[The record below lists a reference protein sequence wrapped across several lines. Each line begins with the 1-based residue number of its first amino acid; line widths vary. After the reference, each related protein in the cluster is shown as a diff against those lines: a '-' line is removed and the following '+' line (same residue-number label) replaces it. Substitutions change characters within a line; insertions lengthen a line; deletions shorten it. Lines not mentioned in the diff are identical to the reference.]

1 MANDNLERAKVLLP
15 KAIISQAAYDTRRN
29 ELDAAVAA
37 LDSAEAQLRQTV
49 NAVGYATLK
58 ADKAGTVT
66 AVTGE
71 PGQVVSA
78 GQAIITLAEAG
89 ETEIAVAIP
98 EQDAGRLA
106 IGQPAKITL
115 WAGPRAHVDG
125 RIREIAGQAD
135 PASRT
140 YAVRIAVEKAPQTM
154 RLGMTAS
161 VALTIDENTTPMVV
175 PLTALTESDGRT
187 VAFVV
192 DVVSKVVR
200 KTAVT
205 VGGVAEDGA
214 QIAGGL
220 QVGDMVVTA
229 GVQFLR
235 DGMRIRLPSE
245 HGHARQNTL
254 RNSSQVVLRHCEAPE
269 RSMSADLSHAK
280 GSEGFNLSRWAIGHG
295 SFTAFLLVL
304 LLAAGAFSLLRIGQ
318 KEDPDFTFRVMVVQ
332 VLWPGATTEEM
343 QDQVVDKIE
352 RKLQE
357 TPGLEFL
364 RSYTRPGFGNI
375 FVNLKGSVRGEAV
388 KDAFYQARKKIG
400 DIRQTLPEGVI
411 GPFFNDEFGD
421 TYISLYAVTGQGYSY
436 PELKTFAKN
445 ARDILLRIPGVAKV
459 DLLGLQEERI
469 FIEVSSSSLAER
481 GLSTLDIQAALAGQ
495 NAMDP
500 AGRIET
506 SERSVRIDVQG
517 GLRSVEDI
525 RELRLRAGQQTFRLG
540 DVAEVRRGLE
550 DPPSAKTRYQGR
562 EAVLLGTTMAPGANV
577 TEVGAAAERALKGIE
592 KDLPVGIELGKISDQ
607 AQVVSTSV
615 HQFLE
620 ALAEAIGIVLVV
632 SLLALGWRAGLVVA
646 LTIPM
651 VLAATF
657 FVISLMGIDLHRI
670 SLGALIIA
678 LGLLVDD
685 AMIAVEMMDRKLEEG
700 QDKLSAATFAY
711 SSTAFPMLTGTLITV
726 AGFIP
731 VGFAQSQAG
740 EYVSTL
746 FWVTGIALM
755 ISWFAAV
762 YFTPWIGYRLL
773 KVRKH
778 QKPDHH
784 SAFDSRPYRA
794 IRAVVAW
801 CVRRR
806 RTVVT
811 LTFAALAASIASFA
825 LIPKQFFP
833 TSNRP
838 EILVD
843 LWLPEGSSFQETERD
858 AKRLEQRLLKDP
870 DLAYVVSFI
879 GEGAPRFY
887 LPLDQQ
893 LKNQNFA
900 QLLLMSTSIEARER
914 ALVRVREILAEEF
927 PNVRSKADRL
937 FNGPPVGWAVQ
948 VRVTGPDREEVRRLA
963 GEIGEAMR
971 TTPEV
976 SNVHNDWLEP
986 VPSLKLQIDQDRA
999 RALGVTSQTVRR
1011 SLQAMLSGF
1020 QIGEFR
1026 DSDETIKVML
1036 REPSNTRNLLSAL
1049 DNVYVK
1055 TATGASVPLRQV
1067 AKFDVVLRTRHPMA
1081 AGPAPV
1087 HDSAGRRAG

>member
-1 MANDNLERAKVLLP
+1 
-15 KAIISQAAYDTRRN
+15 
-29 ELDAAVAA
+29 
-37 LDSAEAQLRQTV
+37 
-49 NAVGYATLK
+49 
-58 ADKAGTVT
+58 
-66 AVTGE
+66 
-71 PGQVVSA
+71 
-78 GQAIITLAEAG
+78 
-89 ETEIAVAIP
+89 
-98 EQDAGRLA
+98 
-106 IGQPAKITL
+106 
-115 WAGPRAHVDG
+115 
-125 RIREIAGQAD
+125 
-135 PASRT
+135 
-140 YAVRIAVEKAPQTM
+140 
-154 RLGMTAS
+154 
-161 VALTIDENTTPMVV
+161 
-175 PLTALTESDGRT
+175 
-187 VAFVV
+187 
-192 DVVSKVVR
+192 
-200 KTAVT
+200 
-205 VGGVAEDGA
+205 
-214 QIAGGL
+214 
-220 QVGDMVVTA
+220 
-229 GVQFLR
+229 
-235 DGMRIRLPSE
+235 
-245 HGHARQNTL
+245 
-254 RNSSQVVLRHCEAPE
+254 
-269 RSMSADLSHAK
+269 MSADLTHAK
-280 GSEGFNLSRWAIGHG
+280 ASEGFNLSRWAIGHG

-343 QDQVVDKIE
+343 QDQVIDKIE

-364 RSYTRPGFGNI
+364 RSYTRPGFGSI

-388 KDAFYQARKKIG
+388 KDAFYQARKKVG

-421 TYISLYAVTGQGYSY
+421 TYVSLYAVAGQGYSY
-436 PELKTFAKN
+436 PELKAFAKN
-445 ARDILLRIPGVAKV
+445 ARDILLRNPGVAKV
-459 DLLGLQEERI
+459 DLLGLQDERV
-469 FIEVSSSSLAER
+469 FIEVSSSALAER
-481 GLSTLDIQAALAGQ
+481 GLSALDIQAALAGQ

-517 GLRSVEDI
+517 GLRSAEDI

-540 DVAEVRRGLE
+540 DIAEVRRGLE
-550 DPPSAKTRYQGR
+550 DPPSAKTRCQGR
-562 EAVLLGTTMAPGANV
+562 EAVLLGITMAPGSNV
-577 TEVGAAAERALKGIE
+577 TEVGAAVERTLKGIE
-592 KDLPVGIELGKISDQ
+592 KDLPIGIELGKISDQ
-607 AQVVSTSV
+607 AQVVSTSI

-620 ALAEAIGIVLVV
+620 ALAEAIGIVLAV

-646 LTIPM
+646 LTVPM

-657 FVISLMGIDLHRI
+657 FVMALMGIDLHRI

-700 QDKLSAATFAY
+700 LDKLSAATFAY
-711 SSTAFPMLTGTLITV
+711 TSTAFPMLTGTLITV

-773 KVRKH
+773 QTRKRE
-778 QKPDHH
+778 KPDDRHD
-784 SAFDSRPYRA
+784 AFDSRPYRA

-806 RTVVT
+806 RTVVVS
-811 LTFAALAASIASFA
+811 TFAALAASIASFA

-838 EILVD
+838 ELLVD
-843 LWLPEGSSFQETERD
+843 LWLPEGASFAETERD

-870 DLAYVVSFI
+870 DLAYVVSFV

-914 ALVRVREILAEEF
+914 VLVRVREILAEEF

-937 FNGPPVGWAVQ
+937 FNGPPSGWPVQ
-948 VRVTGPDREEVRRLA
+948 VRVTGPDRKEVRRLA
-963 GEIGEAMR
+963 GEVGEAMR
-971 TTPEV
+971 RTPEV
-976 SNVHNDWLEP
+976 GNVHDDWLEP
-986 VPSLKLQIDQDRA
+986 VPSLKLHIDQDRA
-999 RALGVTSQTVRR
+999 RALGISSQNIRR
-1011 SLQAMLSGF
+1011 SLQAILSGF

-1026 DSDETIKVML
+1026 DGDETIKVML
-1036 REPSNTRNLLSAL
+1036 REPSHTRNLLTAL
-1049 DNVYVK
+1049 DSVYVK

-1067 AKFDVVLRTRHPMA
+1067 AQFSMILEPGIQWRRDRLPSITVRGVVPDSVQSPDVANAVFAKLKPLRDALPAGYRVELQGAVEESAKSQASINEKMPVMLLVILLLLMVQLQHFGKTLLVLVTGPLGLIGAAMALLLFQAPFGFVAILGVIALAGIIMRNSVILVDQIQQDMA
-1081 AGPAPV
+1081 AGRDAFTAIVESAVRRFRPITLTAAAAVLALIPLVREVFWAPMALAMMGGLIAATILTLTFLPALYALAFKVAAPMRGNAQSI
-1087 HDSAGRRAG
+1087 DETCTQPSEREALLAAA